1 MEVRM
6 EGDTLRY
13 SFEQLEE
20 DLGLGH
26 EIEFIYQGEKYSIT
40 QTDNGWNIMK
50 FYDYDTLQ
58 VFNNEKDLLKNARIK
73 SKQLKDIWEDV
84 EVTTIF

>member
-6 EGDTLRY
+6 KEELRY
-13 SFEQLEE
+13 TFEQLEE

-26 EIEFIYQGEKYSIT
+26 EIEFVYQGEKYSIT
-40 QTDNGWNIMK
+40 QTDKGWNIMK
-50 FYDYDTLQ
+50 FYDYETLQ
-58 VFNNEKDLLKNARIK
+58 IFHNVMDLLKDARIK
-73 SKQLKDIWEDV
+73 SKQLKDIWVDV